1 MDETHQQRI
10 LIVDDAPENIDILTS
25 TLSEYKKSIAMTGEK
40 ALKIA
45 MTDNP
50 PDLIL
55 LDIVMPGMDGY
66 EVCRRLKAVDRT
78 RDIPVIF
85 LTGEKDSESVVK
97 AFNLGAVDYVT
108 KPFNIPELLARVN
121 TQMALKRSKDF
132 IARYVK
138 DIENKNRQ
146 ITDSINYASRIQ
158 NAILPTEKDLS
169 EILNDYFILFRPKNI
184 VSGDFYWARKIDHKI
199 IVIAADC
206 TGHGVPGAFMS
217 MFGVAFLNEIIG
229 KENISIPAVILSRL
243 RDMIVQ
249 SLRQDSGSENKDGM
263 EMAVVSIDYNKKIIH
278 FAGTQNS
285 LYMVRDKKLIET
297 KCDKIPLSIHP
308 KIYNFTN
315 QTIEIKKNDQ
325 IYIFSDGYAD
335 QFGGPDNRKFMY
347 RSFKQL
353 LLETSDKPMKEQKK
367 ILEERFD
374 DWKGDQD
381 QTDDVILIGIKI

>member
-1 MDETHQQRI
+1 MNG
-10 LIVDDAPENIDILTS
+10 EN
-25 TLSEYKKSIAMTGEK
+25 

-45 MTDNP
+45 MADDP

-55 LDIVMPGMDGY
+55 LDIVMPGLDGY
-66 EVCRRLKAVDRT
+66 EVCRSLKADDRT

-121 TQMALKRSKDF
+121 TQMALKRSKDS
-132 IARYVK
+132 ISRYVK
-138 DIENKNRQ
+138 DIESNNRQ

-158 NAILPTEKDLS
+158 NAILPTEKFLS
-169 EILNDYFILFRPKNI
+169 EILNDYFILFRPKDI
-184 VSGDFYWARKIDHKI
+184 VSGDFYWVGKVNDKVLI
-199 IVIAADC
+199 ISADC

-217 MFGVAFLNEIIG
+217 MLGVAFLNEIIG
-229 KENISIPAVILSRL
+229 RENISNPTEILSHMRE
-243 RDMIVQ
+243 MIVH
-249 SLRQDSGSENKDGM
+249 SLGQDSGSENKDGM

-278 FAGTQNS
+278 FATTQNS
-285 LYMVRDKKLIET
+285 LYLVRDKKLIET
-297 KCDKIPLSIHP
+297 KCDEIPLSIHP

-335 QFGGPDNRKFMY
+335 QFGGPHNKKFKY
-347 RSFKQL
+347 KSFRQL
-353 LLETSDKPMKEQKK
+353 ILETSENPMKEQRK
-367 ILEERFD
+367 ILEERFV
-374 DWKGDQD
+374 DWKGDHD